1 MSDNTPLMPFVEL
14 TRARLWFADSGGTG
28 TPVVFV
34 HPAATTSECWV
45 HQVEEFTTLGY
56 RCITYDLRGWGKS
69 QLDADAEVS
78 AEVGTMSDD
87 LETLVTALGLE
98 SFILIAAA
106 YGGFGGVEYA
116 LRFPRRLRALVLA
129 TSQGGL
135 VDPDYVSVLERVVS
149 PPIRALPVH
158 LRELG
163 PSYRAEDPQGVERWL
178 KIAHDS
184 SGGTPKR
191 QAHALEITLA
201 VLETLTVP
209 TLLVAGA
216 ADLLAPPALMR
227 LMAER
232 IPSCVF
238 ATVAE
243 AGHSAHWERAAEW
256 NRIVLGFL
264 HQH

>member
-1 MSDNTPLMPFVEL
+1 MPFVEL
-14 TRARLWFADSGGTG
+14 TGARLWFEDSGGSG
-28 TPVVFV
+28 VPVVFV
-34 HPAATTSECWV
+34 HPAATTSACWV
-45 HQVEEFTTLGY
+45 QQVEAFTAAGY
-56 RCITYDLRGWGKS
+56 RCVTYDLRGWGKS
-69 QLDADAEVS
+69 EMDAD

-87 LETLVTALGLE
+87 LEALASFLRLE

-116 LRFPRRLRALVLA
+116 LRFPHRLRALVLA

-163 PSYRAEDPQGVERWL
+163 PSYRAENPQGVERWL
-178 KIAHDS
+178 QIAREA
-184 SGGTPKR
+184 GEGNRRR
-191 QAHALEITLA
+191 QPRALEITLPL
-201 VLETLTVP
+201 LETLLAP

-256 NRIVLGFL
+256 NRIVLAFL
-264 HQH
+264 RQH

>member
-1 MSDNTPLMPFVEL
+1 MPFVEL
-14 TRARLWFADSGGTG
+14 TGARLWFADSGGSG
-28 TPVVFV
+28 VPVVFV
-34 HPAATTSECWV
+34 HPAATTSDCWV
-45 HQVEEFTTLGY
+45 NQVQGFTAAGY

-69 QLDADAEVS
+69 QMDGD

-87 LETLVTALGLE
+87 LEALVQSLKLE
-98 SFILIAAA
+98 SFVLVAAA

-135 VDPDYVSVLERVVS
+135 VDPEYVSVLERVVS

-163 PSYRAEDPQGVERWL
+163 PSYRAEDPKGVERWL
-178 KIAHDS
+178 KIA
-184 SGGTPKR
+184 R
-191 QAHALEITLA
+191 ALEITLPL
-201 VLETLTVP
+201 LETLTVP

-256 NRIVLGFL
+256 NRIVLAFL
-264 HQH
+264 RQH